1 VAATW
6 ASTVQAQVL
15 LHQQQQQQQQQKQQK
30 QCKQQ
35 KTGHATLFRTIDLSC
50 LGRQQ

>member
-15 LHQQQQQQQQQKQQK
+15 LHQQQQQQQKQQK